1 MFVTLIGAIETVG
14 DAAAIQR
21 VSWRRPRAV
30 DFKAVQ
36 GAVAADGV
44 GNLLSGLLATVPN
57 TTYSTSV
64 SVTELTGV
72 GARSV
77 GVAAGLVF
85 LSLAFLPKLVAV
97 VLAIPG
103 PVAAAYITVLL
114 AMLFVVGMR
123 MIVQDGVDYR
133 KGLVAGVAFWAGVG
147 FQNGVIYP
155 EYFSTFAGGLLG
167 NGMTAGGLVAMIMT
181 LFVELTEPRRSRLEV
196 AFDISALPKM
206 REFLGEFAS
215 AGGWD
220 PAMAHRLDAAGEETL
235 LTLLRQDEADEGC
248 GRRRLLV
255 VAHKEDGGAVLEFV
269 AAGGEENL
277 QDKIALLGEQ
287 TAAAP
292 IEREVSLR
300 LLRHL
305 ASSVRHQQYHDT
317 DIVTVRVEASGAA
330 RGVGS

>member
-1 MFVTLIGAIETVG
+1 MDRPSHGAWPGLDLSFGPVFWALLPGFVFVTLIGAIETVG
-14 DAAAIQR
+14 DGVAGASWIGLPQGAWPGLDLSFGLVFWALLPGFVFVTLIGAIETVGDGAAIQR
-21 VSWRRPRAV
+21 VSWRRPQAV

-44 GNLLSGLLATVPN
+44 
-57 TTYSTSV
+57 
-64 SVTELTGV
+64 
-72 GARSV
+72 
-77 GVAAGLVF
+77 
-85 LSLAFLPKLVAV
+85 
-97 VLAIPG
+97 
-103 PVAAAYITVLL
+103 
-114 AMLFVVGMR
+114 
-123 MIVQDGVDYR
+123 
-133 KGLVAGVAFWAGVG
+133 GVG

-155 EYFSTFAGGLLG
+155 EYFSTFAGGLLN

-196 AFDISALPKM
+196 AFDISALPKI

-220 PAMAHRLDAAGEETL
+220 AATAHRLDAA
-235 LTLLRQDEADEGC
+235 
-248 GRRRLLV
+248 
-255 VAHKEDGGAVLEFV
+255 
-269 AAGGEENL
+269 GEENL

-330 RGVGS
+330 RGGGS